1 MLFLNVFAEA
11 SSGGG
16 GGSNNLPT
24 QQEVA
29 MRNAR
34 NGVLPSQA

>member
-11 SSGGG
+11 SSGGD
-16 GGSNNLPT
+16 GGSNDMPT
-24 QQEVA
+24 QRQAA